1 MTDELNL
8 TENINSASEVVMS
21 FDTTGSMAS
30 AIQNV
35 RRHME
40 KTVEEM
46 FQLIPDL
53 RVGFIAHG
61 DYCDGANCYETL
73 PLTNDKAAVYKFI
86 RTAKNTGGGDAPE
99 CYELAMHLARGMGW
113 SDKRGGKIL
122 VMIGDASPHA
132 VNYPGNKDKLDWR
145 KELAH
150 LKEMGINVYPLQ
162 CLYAQY
168 QKDVNEFWSTISE
181 TCGTP
186 LLKLQDFANSASALT
201 GVVAAS
207 SGTEVFR
214 AYNRKLVAKGL
225 VPDEIAFMNCAL
237 EKEAAKYDFVNEIES
252 ISKK

>member
-8 TENINSASEVVMS
+8 TENINSATEVVMS

-30 AIQNV
+30 AIGSV

-53 RVGFIAHG
+53 KVGLISHG
-61 DYCDGANCYETL
+61 DYCDGDNCYEVL
-73 PLTNDKAAVYKFI
+73 PLTDDKSKIYKFI

-99 CYELAMHLARGMGW
+99 CYELAMHLAKSMGW

-122 VMIGDASPHA
+122 VMIGDAAPHA
-132 VNYPGNKDKLDWR
+132 ANYPANKDKLDWR
-145 KELAH
+145 KELKD

-162 CLYAQY
+162 CLYSQY
-168 QKDVNEFWSTISE
+168 ANDVNDFWSTISE

-186 LLKLQDFANSASALT
+186 LLKLQDLANSASALT

-207 SGTEVFR
+207 SGTKIFR
-214 AYNRKLVAKGL
+214 TYNSSLSSKGL
-225 VPDEIAFMNCAL
+225 VPDEISIMNCAL
-237 EKEAAKYDFVNEIES
+237 EKEAAKYDFINEIES
-252 ISKK
+252 K

>member
-1 MTDELNL
+1 MANDVNI
-8 TENINSASEVVMS
+8 TENINSASEVVFS
-21 FDTTGSMAS
+21 FDTTGSMSS

-46 FQLIPDL
+46 FQLTPDL

-61 DYCDGANCYETL
+61 DYCDGPDCYETL
-73 PLTNDKAAVYKFI
+73 PLTNDKKAIYKFI
-86 RTAKNTGGGDAPE
+86 RNAKNTTGGDSPE
-99 CYELAMHLARGMGW
+99 CYELVMNLAKGMGW

-145 KELAH
+145 KELKD
-150 LKEMGINVYPLQ
+150 LKEMGISVYPLQ
-162 CLYAQY
+162 CLYQEYA
-168 QKDVNEFWSTISE
+168 KEVNEFWSAISE

-186 LLKLQDFANSASALT
+186 LLKLQDFNNSASALT

-207 SGTEVFR
+207 SGTAIFR
-214 AYNRKLVAKGL
+214 AYNSKLAAKGF
-225 VPDEIAFMNCAL
+225 VPDEIAIMNCAL
-237 EKEAAKYDFVNEIES
+237 EKEAAKYDFINEIES
-252 ISKK
+252 K

>member
-1 MTDELNL
+1 MTDNVNI
-8 TENINSASEVVMS
+8 TENINSASEVVFS
-21 FDTTGSMAS
+21 FDTTGSMS
-30 AIQNV
+30 SCIGNV

-53 RVGFIAHG
+53 RVGLIAHG
-61 DYCDGANCYETL
+61 DYCDGANCYEVL
-73 PLTNDKAAVYKFI
+73 PLTNDKKEVYKFI
-86 RTAKNTGGGDAPE
+86 RNAKNTGGGDAPE
-99 CYELAMHLARGMGW
+99 CYELAMHLAKSMGW

-122 VMIGDASPHA
+122 VMIGDALPHA

-145 KELAH
+145 KELAD
-150 LKEMGINVYPLQ
+150 LKEQGINVYPLQ
-162 CLYAQY
+162 CLYQGYA
-168 QKDVNEFWSTISE
+168 KDVNEFWSTISE

-186 LLKLQDFANSASALT
+186 LLKLQNFENSASALT

-214 AYNRKLVAKGL
+214 AYNRKLSAKGL
-225 VPDEIAFMNCAL
+225 VPDEIAIMNCAL

-252 ISKK
+252 K